1 MKQSSDSFEEDFKE
15 KYFTE
20 FNPQIHS
27 NNTETI
33 SEKPR
38 IMISEIKIIKYESVP
53 NKSRDIQKKYM
64 EISFRP

>member
-15 KYFTE
+15 KYCTE
-20 FNPQIHS
+20 FDPQLHS
-27 NNTETI
+27 NNNDTFPD
-33 SEKPR
+33 KPK

-53 NKSRDIQKKYM
+53 NKSREIQKKYM